1 MERERKSCAR
11 NSMKKVMSSNK
22 IVSWVCFRLI
32 YLQRLESQKVAL
44 LSSDKLS
51 EDVRADGI

>member
-1 MERERKSCAR
+1 
-11 NSMKKVMSSNK
+11 MSNNK
-22 IVSWVCFRLI
+22 IVSWVCLRLI